1 MTYAGYV
8 PAKIASV
15 KTPLQ
20 AALAVLESEAALELL
35 STLCRNA
42 ACAPAEPKYRRV
54 RATNARVAAACE
66 ACGEEAFGNA
76 MEALGWSKTTV
87 VAEEGG
93 AEGGEFFVLAPGRGS
108 MAQVREIQDALTELK
123 RSSRVKTVRAI
134 SSRSNLAAGN
144 EGSEDA
150 RRIKAQLAADAQ
162 ERATAAPV
170 TVGSKAQP
178 LPGAAG
184 ESSNGGPRV
193 AGCSDVGIGSG

>member
-20 AALAVLESEAALELL
+20 VALLALESEAALELL

-42 ACAPAEPKYRRV
+42 ACAPADPKYRKV
-54 RATNARVAAACE
+54 RATNSRVVAACE
-66 ACGEEAFGNA
+66 ACGVETFEAA
-76 MEALGWSKTTV
+76 MGALGWSKTTV
-87 VAEEGG
+87 EG
-93 AEGGEFFVLAPGRGS
+93 ENGGEFFVLAPGKGT
-108 MAQVREIQDALTELK
+108 MAQVREIQDAVTELK

-134 SSRSNLAAGN
+134 SSRSNLASGT
-144 EGSEDA
+144 EESEDA
-150 RRIKAQLAADAQ
+150 KRIKEQMKADKQ
-162 ERATAAPV
+162 ERAAAAPV

-184 ESSNGGPRV
+184 SNENGGGPRV